1 MHVFVN
7 DFDFSF
13 RISLLF
19 LNTKLGQLKTEL
31 LAEYDKLKA
40 KIEFFNSR

>member
-13 RISLLF
+13 RISLLV

-31 LAEYDKLKA
+31 LVEYDKLKA